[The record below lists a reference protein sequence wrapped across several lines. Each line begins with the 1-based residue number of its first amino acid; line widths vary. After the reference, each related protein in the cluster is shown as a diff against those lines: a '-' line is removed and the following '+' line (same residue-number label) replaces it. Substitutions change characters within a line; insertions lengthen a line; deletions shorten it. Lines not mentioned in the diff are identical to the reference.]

1 MRARGAAD
9 IACMATRMSRMAIV
23 LLALLATAASH
34 ASQANA
40 LSLADLL
47 NPPPPPPPAIAPVAE
62 KLTRDPADGVVRGTA
77 ILVHAGGWAGH
88 DANAQRL
95 LFEHPGDVF
104 TQRGW
109 RVVSL
114 DYDEGTAGL
123 QDVLSAV
130 GEELARG
137 TSPGPICIYG
147 ESAGAQLALVA
158 AARVRSIDC
167 VIGLGTPTDLA
178 LYEADAATS
187 TNAQVRLVATRMSS
201 FFGATPEALAPWDPL
216 ALATSIRGDV
226 LLIGEA
232 DDVYVA
238 AAHAQRFAAARPTTQ
253 TVVLDPG
260 DPADPSTAFV
270 HGTVSAAGR
279 AQYDAA
285 IGAFADRLVAAS
297 QADRDAAA
305 LGCPRV
311 TRTLTE
317 TSLASMQSA
326 VECLARRDA
335 EARVPFDRQW
345 RRTNVRLRGEIDAAR
360 IWARLRTSTAGRR
373 ALAAAAKD
381 RATLAIGLS
390 DRSRITLRLSR

>member
-1 MRARGAAD
+1 MLAALVAVLVAALGAHAAPAR
-9 IACMATRMSRMAIV
+9 
-23 LLALLATAASH
+23 
-34 ASQANA
+34 A

-47 NPPPPPPPAIAPVAE
+47 DPPPPPPPVIAPVAD
-62 KLTRDPADGVVRGTA
+62 KLTRDPADGIVRGTV

-104 TQRGW
+104 SERGW
-109 RVVSL
+109 RVVSV

-123 QDVLSAV
+123 QDIMSAV

-137 TSPGPICIYG
+137 TSPGPVCLYG
-147 ESAGAQLALVA
+147 ESAGGQLALVA
-158 AARVRSIDC
+158 AARMRSVDC

-178 LYEADAATS
+178 LYESDATAS
-187 TNAQVRLVATRMSS
+187 ANAQVRLIGSRMSS
-201 FFGATPEALAPWDPL
+201 FFGATPEAIAPWDPV
-216 ALATSIRGDV
+216 ALASSIRADV
-226 LLIGEA
+226 LLVSEA
-232 DDVYVA
+232 DDVFVA
-238 AAHAQRFAAARPTTQ
+238 AAHAQRFTAARPTTQ

-270 HGTVSAAGR
+270 HGTVSATGR

-285 IGAFADRLVAAS
+285 LGSFADRLVAAN
-297 QADRDAAA
+297 QADRDATA

-311 TRTLTE
+311 TRTLLE
-317 TSLASMQSA
+317 TSLASVATA

-335 EARVPFDRQW
+335 EARQPFDRQW
-345 RRTNVRLRGEIDAAR
+345 RRTSIRLRGEVDAAR

-381 RATLAIGLS
+381 RASLAIAVS